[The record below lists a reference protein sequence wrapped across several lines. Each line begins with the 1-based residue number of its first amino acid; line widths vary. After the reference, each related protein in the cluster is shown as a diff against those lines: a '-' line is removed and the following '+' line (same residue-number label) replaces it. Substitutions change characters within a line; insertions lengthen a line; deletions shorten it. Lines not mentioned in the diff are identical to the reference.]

1 LIEHLDNT
9 SCHVQDIVDFDV
21 HCGAVVTLLM
31 AEVCLGY
38 YLQDLIG
45 PPSSFLDE
53 GLEDLLE
60 GYDDIAS
67 RVVLRVSVHDVVRVA
82 R

>member
-1 LIEHLDNT
+1 
-9 SCHVQDIVDFDV
+9 
-21 HCGAVVTLLM
+21 M

-38 YLQDLIG
+38 NLQDLIG
-45 PPSSFLDE
+45 PPSSFSDE

-67 RVVLRVSVHDVVRVA
+67 HVVLRVSVHDVVRAA